1 MRAEAR
7 KWQGDEAMRLYIRPV
22 APNALKVL
30 IFMAE
35 RGIELDTVD
44 VETLSPEEYGRPGSA
59 IRFAGRAA
67 RP

>member
-1 MRAEAR
+1 
-7 KWQGDEAMRLYIRPV
+7 MRLYIRPV